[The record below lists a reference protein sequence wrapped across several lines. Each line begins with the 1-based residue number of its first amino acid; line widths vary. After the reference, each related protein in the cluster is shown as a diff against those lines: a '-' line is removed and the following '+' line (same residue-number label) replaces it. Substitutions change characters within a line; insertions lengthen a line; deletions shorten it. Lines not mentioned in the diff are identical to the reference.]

1 MSIIFFIIIF
11 IIFLYS
17 IIIHEISHGLIAE
30 KLGDPTA
37 RIAGRLTLN
46 PISHIDPVGSI
57 FLPLMLKLLNSGIIF
72 GWAKPVPFDPFNLKN
87 PRKDAAIISVA
98 GPISNLLIAI
108 IFSIL
113 YRVLIFTNFDLN
125 VFLLPIFEFA
135 VFINVLLCIFNLI
148 PIHPLD
154 GFKVVGGLLTEK
166 QANEWYQLERYGII
180 FLLAL
185 LFFPVGGSTMLNI
198 VLGPVIRFILG
209 ILLPESL
216 GAGIV

>member
-1 MSIIFFIIIF
+1 MEYLFFFVILIFSIV
-11 IIFLYS
+11 
-17 IIIHEISHGLIAE
+17 IHEVSHGFVAD

-37 RIAGRLTLN
+37 RLQGRLTLN
-46 PISHIDPVGSI
+46 PLPHLDMIGSI
-57 FLPLMLKLLNSGIIF
+57 LLPLFLIITQSPILF

-87 PRKDAAIISVA
+87 PRKDSALISLA
-98 GPISNLLIAI
+98 GPLANILIAI
-108 IFSIL
+108 IFSIFA
-113 YRVLIFTNFDLN
+113 RIIFALNFASSDFLFSIAVSTVFLN
-125 VFLLPIFEFA
+125 VILG
-135 VFINVLLCIFNLI
+135 IFNLI

-185 LFFPVGGSTMLNI
+185 LFLPVGGSTMLNI
-198 VLGPVIRFILG
+198 VFGPVIRFIIG

>member
-1 MSIIFFIIIF
+1 MEYLFFFVILIFSIV
-11 IIFLYS
+11 
-17 IIIHEISHGLIAE
+17 IHEVSHGFVAD

-37 RIAGRLTLN
+37 RLQGRLTLN
-46 PISHIDPVGSI
+46 PLPHLDIIGSI
-57 FLPLMLKLLNSGIIF
+57 LLPLFLIITQSPILF

-87 PRKDAAIISVA
+87 PRKDSALISLA
-98 GPISNLLIAI
+98 GPLANILIAI
-108 IFSIL
+108 IFSIFA
-113 YRVLIFTNFDLN
+113 RIIFALNFASSDFLFSIAVSTVFLN
-125 VFLLPIFEFA
+125 VILG
-135 VFINVLLCIFNLI
+135 IFNLI

-185 LFFPVGGSTMLNI
+185 LFLPVGGSTMLNI
-198 VLGPVIRFILG
+198 VFGPVIRFIIG

>member
-1 MSIIFFIIIF
+1 MEYLFFFVILIFSIV
-11 IIFLYS
+11 
-17 IIIHEISHGLIAE
+17 IHEVSHGFVAD

-37 RIAGRLTLN
+37 RLQGRLTLN
-46 PISHIDPVGSI
+46 PLPHLDMIGSI
-57 FLPLMLKLLNSGIIF
+57 LLPLFLIITQSPILF

-87 PRKDAAIISVA
+87 PRKDSALISLS
-98 GPISNLLIAI
+98 GPLANILIAI
-108 IFSIL
+108 IFSIFA
-113 YRVLIFTNFDLN
+113 RIIFALNFASSDFLFSIAVSTVFLN
-125 VFLLPIFEFA
+125 VILG
-135 VFINVLLCIFNLI
+135 IFNLI

-185 LFFPVGGSTMLNI
+185 LFLPVGGSTILNI
-198 VLGPVIRFILG
+198 VFGPVIRFIIG

-216 GAGIV
+216 